1 MRFRKPDATL
11 TVFLAIIA
19 LVVLWIGSGMLVR
32 EPPQPPQRPDPGV
45 PVVAASHSTAKP
57 VTREL
62 VLYRDVEPVQI
73 ATLRARTDG
82 LVESVV
88 PLGTRVERGQPLV
101 QLSADDREA
110 RLAYAR
116 AQVDA
121 AQRDYEAARQLLQRG
136 AGTQSDVRARLAQ
149 LEAARAELR
158 TVELDLTNTQLPSPI
173 TGTVSRIIA
182 DVGAY
187 VTPGGEI
194 LEVVDNDP
202 LVAVVNVQQSAV
214 GRVRPDMPAVARFIG
229 GEQRDGVVRFVS
241 PIADAATR
249 TFRVEIHIDNSD
261 GQMPAGLSA
270 EVVIP
275 VETVPAHRISAA
287 LVQLD
292 AQGNIGVY
300 SVDDSDR
307 IAFLPINVVR
317 ARADG
322 IWVTGLPEQIRIV
335 TISQGSLG
343 PGQQVRVQD
352 TPPEYL
358 QQLSGAPARD
368 QVPTQVVP
376 PAAAG
381 AD

>member
-1 MRFRKPDATL
+1 MRLRKIDPTL
-11 TVFLAIIA
+11 AVFLAIVL
-19 LVVLWIGSGMLVR
+19 LVVLWIGSGMLGR
-32 EPPQPPQRPDPGV
+32 EPPQAQQRAEPHI
-45 PVVAASHSTAKP
+45 PVVAASLSTAQP

-62 VLYRDVEPVQI
+62 VLYGDVEPIQI

-82 LVESVV
+82 IVESVTE
-88 PLGTRVERGQPLV
+88 LGTRVERGQGLV

-116 AQVDA
+116 AQVNA
-121 AQRDYEAARQLLQRG
+121 AERDHQAARQLLQRG
-136 AGTQSDVRARLAQ
+136 AGTESDVRARLAQ

-158 TVELDLTNTQLPSPI
+158 TVELDLNNTRLPSPI

-194 LEVVDNDP
+194 LEIVDNDP
-202 LVAVVNVQQSAV
+202 LVAVVNVQQAAV
-214 GRVRPDMPAVARFIG
+214 ARVRPDMPARARFIG
-229 GEQRDGVVRFVS
+229 GAERQGVVRFVS

-249 TFRVEIHIDNSD
+249 TFRVEIHIDNED

-275 VETVPAHRISAA
+275 IETVPAHRISPA

-292 AQGNIGVY
+292 AQGAIGVH
-300 SVDDSDR
+300 SVDDEDR
-307 IAFLPINVVR
+307 IAFSPINVVR

-322 IWVTGLPEQIRIV
+322 LWVTGLPDQTRIV
-335 TISQGSLG
+335 TISQGNLA
-343 PGQQVRVQD
+343 PGQPVRVEQ
-352 TPPEYL
+352 TPAIYVH
-358 QQLSGAPARD
+358 QLSGATDTDELPA
-368 QVPTQVVP
+368 QPIP
-376 PAAAG
+376 PRPAETH
-381 AD
+381 